1 MAKSNNLPAK
11 KYKAGERT
19 ERHLRFVFSASDSE
33 GSYYI
38 DIAKA
43 LSAVNRRF
51 YRQGLYYYVS
61 NVTIHNSSNAWVS
74 IHTLPDTYMTKNAW
88 VRVYRAWQKMQGLAQ
103 LAGGPQSVPGKYR
116 DFKVAMT
123 GAHAFGSTLDVD
135 YGMISP
141 NPISCDEWSQSRFT
155 TDDPENVTNFDHQ
168 PDQFYVHMVGPH
180 NGSDNNW
187 VSIGALQS
195 YGTTRREIHGSDAD
209 VDLGTGG
216 SDPTAFNDPI
226 SSLFDA
232 GDSHDEILAD
242 LAMENDEV
250 PYDHD
255 RMVGEANDDDCVVV
269 AQCATGG
276 ASGSSTVGRAGGFCA
291 PLGLVKVVV
300 DESPNDGSNTI
311 GDIEVNFEV
320 VPGTYHGVYAER
332 IL

>member
-1 MAKSNNLPAK
+1 MAKGNNLPSK
-11 KYKAGERT
+11 MYKVGQRT
-19 ERHLRFVFSASDSE
+19 ERHLRFVFTPGSDQERSTF
-33 GSYYI
+33 I

-88 VRVYRAWQKMQGLAQ
+88 IRAYKLWQKMQARAQ
-103 LAGGPQSVPGKYR
+103 VAGGPQSVPGRYR

-123 GAHAFGSTLDVD
+123 GDHNFSASESPD

-141 NPISCDEWSQSRFT
+141 NVIQTDEWAQSRYT
-155 TDDPENVTNFDHQ
+155 TDDPDNAGDMTHS
-168 PDQFYVHMVGPH
+168 PDQFYCHMVGPH

-187 VSIGALQS
+187 VSIGAIAS
-195 YGTTRREIHGSDAD
+195 YGSTRREYDGTDDEAD
-209 VDLGTGG
+209 EAAGAYAVD
-216 SDPTAFNDPI
+216 PF

-232 GDSHDEILAD
+232 GDSHDEILGD
-242 LAMENDEV
+242 LVMENDEA

-255 RMVGEANDDDCVVV
+255 RLIGEYDDEDLIVV

-276 ASGSSTVGRAGGFCA
+276 SSGSATVARAGGFCA
-291 PLGLVKVVV
+291 PLGLIKIVT
-300 DESPNDGSNTI
+300 DESPDTGSDSI
-311 GDIEVNFEV
+311 GAIEVNFEV